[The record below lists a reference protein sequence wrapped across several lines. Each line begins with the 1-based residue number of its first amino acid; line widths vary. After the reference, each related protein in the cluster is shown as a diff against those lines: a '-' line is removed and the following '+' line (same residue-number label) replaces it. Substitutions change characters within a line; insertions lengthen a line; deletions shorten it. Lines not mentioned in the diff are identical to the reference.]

1 MQRGYGGQKGESA
14 RAVLVTGG
22 RGSKEGW
29 EWGAERELRGK
40 DTGRCGEM
48 RGDAGRCGEMRG
60 DTRRCGELR
69 NGAFKS
75 LIDRPHP

>member
-1 MQRGYGGQKGESA
+1 
-14 RAVLVTGG
+14 LVTGG